1 MLHHAV
7 GVVGPAA
14 AGGGTEKNGLKW
26 GGIELSLEL
35 KFKLDDD
42 GLSH

>member
-7 GVVGPAA
+7 GVVGLAA
-14 AGGGTEKNGLKW
+14 VDEDTEKNDLKW
-26 GGIELSLEL
+26 SVIELSLEL